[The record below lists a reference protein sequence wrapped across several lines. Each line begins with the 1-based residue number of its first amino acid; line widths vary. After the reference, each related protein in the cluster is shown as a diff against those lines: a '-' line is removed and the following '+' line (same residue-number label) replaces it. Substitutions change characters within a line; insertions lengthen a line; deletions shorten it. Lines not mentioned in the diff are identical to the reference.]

1 MEYEDSEKKEQA
13 KHLYIYNREIGKTLA
28 SWKEHQNFLEDST
41 KLNALV
47 YIAQEA
53 GRGFVIEISGNAT
66 RGGSGQGLN
75 LSPEASEYCK
85 WEADGLLIFT
95 LPNAEE
101 RKASHERTLKIKFSE
116 SHVSL
121 DSSKGAEAYFR
132 AADVLSVEA
141 K

>member
-1 MEYEDSEKKEQA
+1 MEHEDSEEKEQA
-13 KHLYIYNREIGKTLA
+13 MYLGVLNHEIGKTLA

-75 LSPEASEYCK
+75 LSPEASKYCK
-85 WEADGLLIFT
+85 WEANGLLIFT
-95 LPNAEE
+95 LPDAGE

-116 SHVSL
+116 SHLSL
-121 DSSKGAEAYFR
+121 DSSKDKEAYFR
-132 AADVLSVEA
+132 AADVLSVEV